1 MGLWTEPLARLAAI
15 VEGTYPSPSVTGR
28 TVTAGRYHA
37 TRLHGDLE
45 DPAFPVARFHRGYRL
60 VLERTGYADPETA
73 QNPRAGQ
80 VRKRGTVLLSVGY
93 LFGRRAPAPETA
105 ALTATSA
112 DAHQGADDHE
122 ELEAALIWSGNRGGT
137 SPTIYAIRRVED
149 AVARVIVPHERL
161 LVETRYVIEI
171 AYQPGQVW
179 P

>member
-15 VEGTYPSPSVTGR
+15 IEGAYPSPAVTGR
-28 TVTAGRYHA
+28 TVTTAFHA

-45 DPAFPVARFHRGYRL
+45 DPAFPVSQFHRGYRL
-60 VLERTGYADPETA
+60 ILERTGYADPDTA

-80 VRKRGTVLLSVGY
+80 VRKRGTLLLSIGY
-93 LFGRRAPAPETA
+93 LFGRRPPGPHTA

-112 DAHQGADDHE
+112 DAHQGHDDHE
-122 ELEAALIWSGNRGGT
+122 EIEAALIYPGNRGST
-137 SPTIYAIRRVED
+137 SPTIYTIRRVED

-161 LVETRYVIEI
+161 LVETRYVVEI
-171 AYQPGQVW
+171 AYQPGTVW